1 MKFYLRYSEEIERDL
16 ERGYSFHYTGMD
28 KSFSEEDIESATGIS
43 FADLEYN
50 EEAGQYVQPLA
61 GLCAFEL
68 DAETVEE
75 AIEEAK
81 EFHFNEVYNSNAMNF
96 YHIIAGEYAD
106 DCPEG
111 VCITNVSVVYSN
123 TK

>member
-1 MKFYLRYSEEIERDL
+1 MNFYIRYSEEIEKDL
-16 ERGYSFHYTGMD
+16 ERGCSFHYTGLD
-28 KSFSEEDIESATGIS
+28 KSFSEEDIESATGLA
-43 FADLEYN
+43 FEELEYS

-68 DAETVEE
+68 EAETVEE

-81 EFHFNEVYNSNAMNF
+81 EFHFNEVYNSNSMSF
-96 YHIIAGEYAD
+96 FHVLEGEYAD

-111 VCITNVSVVYSN
+111 VCITNASVLYSN
-123 TK
+123 EK